1 MMKYVL
7 ALSIILLHQSRA
19 LRYLSSPLLLQL
31 ESAFHL
37 SLVSFWLNVLLFQ
50 FPMVIGEALDATVR
64 YKGVGCHLGPEGKG
78 VSPGEEGEGG
88 PGPPDKEQDKQS
100 SPSKEGGN
108 MEWEE
113 EVKRSQA

>member
-19 LRYLSSPLLLQL
+19 LRYLSSPLLVQL

-50 FPMVIGEALDATVR
+50 FPMVIGEALDATVP

-78 VSPGEEGEGG
+78 SAQGKRVREGQA
-88 PGPPDKEQDKQS
+88 PQTRSKISSLAPARKEATWSGRK
-100 SPSKEGGN
+100 K
-108 MEWEE
+108 
-113 EVKRSQA
+113 